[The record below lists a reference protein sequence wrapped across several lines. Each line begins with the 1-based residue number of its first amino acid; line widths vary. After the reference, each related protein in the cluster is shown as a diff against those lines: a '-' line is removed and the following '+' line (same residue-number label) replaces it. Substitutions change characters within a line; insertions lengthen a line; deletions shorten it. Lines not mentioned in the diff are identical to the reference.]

1 MNHKIKIFIQERLQE
16 RSTWTGIIQ
25 LVPVITGYTIAPEY
39 IESFIT
45 LGLLLGAGHK
55 MITKG

>member
-1 MNHKIKIFIQERLQE
+1 MIKIFIQERLQE

-55 MITKG
+55 IITKG

>member
-1 MNHKIKIFIQERLQE
+1 MNHKIKTFIQERLQE

-55 MITKG
+55 IITKG

>member
-55 MITKG
+55 IITKG

>member
-1 MNHKIKIFIQERLQE
+1 MNLKIKLFIQERLQE

-25 LVPVITGYTIAPEY
+25 LVPILTGYTIAPEY
-39 IESFIT
+39 FDLLVG
-45 LGLLLGAGHK
+45 LGVALGAGHK

>member
-1 MNHKIKIFIQERLQE
+1 MNHMIKIFIQERLQE

-55 MITKG
+55 IITKG